1 MTNHNILP
9 IIKIGNKQTNRIIN
23 EQFKEINEQKSMNKK
38 GEIKFIKKIKNEN
51 GKLKTFLSLLKFFTR
66 LMDDTNFIH
75 LEGKVMV
82 QKVAFIEKNEVINYI
97 DMLMD
102 NLSQIT
108 DNTGE
113 FLLNFDGLV
122 VDDKSWNVWNWP
134 QGVGLYGI
142 FKYWKL
148 TNSQKALNIITD
160 WFEARF
166 EEGVPP
172 KNVNTMAPLLTLAF
186 LYEETKDQTFVPYL
200 EDWAEWVMYDMPRT
214 KEDGLQHMTYGPENK
229 NQLWDDTLMM
239 TVLPLAKIGRL
250 FNKPEYIEEA
260 KKQFLIHIKYLSDRK
275 TGLWFHGWTF
285 EENHNYAEALWGR
298 GNCWITIAIPEIIE
312 ILGLKEGDYLRDFL
326 IDTLNRQIEALTN
339 FQDESGLWHTL
350 INDNTSYLE
359 ASATAG
365 FAYGILKSVHKG
377 YISQEYKEVAYKA
390 IQGIT
395 KEINDD
401 GALQKVSVGTGM
413 GDSLHFYKEIKITTM
428 PYGQSLAVLCLSEFL
443 HDYN

>member
-1 MTNHNILP
+1 
-9 IIKIGNKQTNRIIN
+9 
-23 EQFKEINEQKSMNKK
+23 
-38 GEIKFIKKIKNEN
+38 
-51 GKLKTFLSLLKFFTR
+51 
-66 LMDDTNFIH
+66 
-75 LEGKVMV
+75 MV
-82 QKVAFIEKNEVINYI
+82 QKQASLEKIDVLNYI
-97 DMLMD
+97 DVLMD
-102 NLSQIT
+102 NLSQIK
-108 DNTGE
+108 DDTGE

-148 TNSQKALNIITD
+148 TNDQKALKIITD
-160 WFEARF
+160 WFNARF
-166 EEGVPP
+166 KEGVPP

-200 EDWAEWVMYDMPRT
+200 ESWAEWVMYDMPRT
-214 KEDGLQHMTYGPENK
+214 KENGLQHMTYGPENK

-250 FNKPEYIEEA
+250 FNKQEYIEEA

-312 ILGLKEGDYLRDFL
+312 ILDLQQGDFLREFL
-326 IDTLNRQIEALTN
+326 IDTLQRQVEALAEYQN
-339 FQDESGLWHTL
+339 ESGLWHTL
-350 INDNTSYLE
+350 INDKTSYLE

-365 FAYGILKSVHKG
+365 FAYGILKSIHKR
-377 YISQEYKEVAYKA
+377 YISQEYKDVAYKA
-390 IQGIT
+390 IKGIVE
-395 KEINDD
+395 EINED

-413 GDSLHFYKEIKITTM
+413 GDSLEFYKEIKITTM
-428 PYGQSLAVLCLSEFL
+428 PYGQSLAVLCLAEFL
-443 HDYN
+443 YEYI

>member
-1 MTNHNILP
+1 MIQKQASLEKTDIL
-9 IIKIGNKQTNRIIN
+9 
-23 EQFKEINEQKSMNKK
+23 
-38 GEIKFIKKIKNEN
+38 
-51 GKLKTFLSLLKFFTR
+51 
-66 LMDDTNFIH
+66 
-75 LEGKVMV
+75 
-82 QKVAFIEKNEVINYI
+82 NYI
-97 DMLMD
+97 DVLMD
-102 NLSQIT
+102 NLSKIS
-108 DNTGE
+108 DDTGE

-148 TNSQKALNIITD
+148 TNDQKALKIITD
-160 WFEARF
+160 WFNARF

-186 LYEETKDQTFVPYL
+186 LYEETKDQTFIPYL
-200 EDWAEWVMYDMPRT
+200 ESWADWVMYEMPRT
-214 KEDGLQHMTYGPENK
+214 NEDGLQHMTYGPENK

-250 FNKPEYIEEA
+250 FNKQEYIEEA

-312 ILGLKEGDYLRDFL
+312 ILDLQKGDFLREFL
-326 IDTLNRQIEALTN
+326 IDTLQRQVEALAEYQN
-339 FQDESGLWHTL
+339 ESGLWHTL
-350 INDNTSYLE
+350 INDKTSYLE

-365 FAYGILKSVHKG
+365 FAYGILKSIHKR
-377 YISQEYKEVAYKA
+377 YISQEYKVVAYKA
-390 IQGIT
+390 IKGIV
-395 KEINDD
+395 KEINEE

-413 GDSLHFYKEIKITTM
+413 GDSLEFYKEIKITTM
-428 PYGQSLAVLCLSEFL
+428 PYGQSLAVLCLAEFL
-443 HDYN
+443 YEYI